1 VIVILKFVILS
12 SRMIS
17 APESLAHSVMLRNC
31 KGGDRRLGS
40 ALRHALFAI
49 KFNHL
54 TQIASRAFSLGGR
67 AR

>member
-31 KGGDRRLGS
+31 KGGDGRLGS
-40 ALRHALFAI
+40 VLRRALFEI
-49 KFNHL
+49 KFSRL
-54 TQIASRAFSLGGR
+54 TQVAWRVLDPGGR
-67 AR
+67 AD